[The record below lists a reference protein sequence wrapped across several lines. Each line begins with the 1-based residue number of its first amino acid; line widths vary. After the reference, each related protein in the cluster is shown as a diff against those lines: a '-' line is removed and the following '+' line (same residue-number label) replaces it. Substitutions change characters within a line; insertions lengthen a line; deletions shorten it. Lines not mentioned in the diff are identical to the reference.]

1 MIYINLFIIYFFEF
15 KNKFIKFRMAKNLEN
30 KKKKNNQKNQVNNI
44 LINRKKFGPE
54 GYFNSLSKKFFFQ
67 YSLVPEENILCDFKI
82 NNSIKCFFT
91 TLKTYQKEEQG
102 SKYLEEI
109 MENLQKDYTIT
120 NNEKVYLLLYLDTKE
135 EYIKYASKE
144 ILEKLKYI
152 VPNITNE
159 KIKEENQINDSE
171 LINKKKLDQN
181 EKDLLEIN
189 EFCVLNNIKL
199 ILSTNF
205 EECVQCVYQ
214 LTTLKINIKSLQN
227 PKDNIINNET
237 VVDILC
243 KIDTINKNDAI
254 ILLGY
259 YKTIK
264 NICIAT
270 ENNELCKEL
279 NILPLEHFNEID
291 ERKKKALYDVFH
303 FGFKKNKI

>member
-1 MIYINLFIIYFFEF
+1 MSKNFE
-15 KNKFIKFRMAKNLEN
+15 NN
-30 KKKKNNQKNQVNNI
+30 KKKKNPKTQTNNI
-44 LINRKKFGPE
+44 LINKKKFGPE

-109 MENLQKDYTIT
+109 IDKLQKDFTTENTDKI
-120 NNEKVYLLLYLDTKE
+120 YLLLYLDTKDD
-135 EYIKYASKE
+135 YIKYSNKK
-144 ILEKLKYI
+144 ILENLKYM
-152 VPNITNE
+152 VPNINSQDIEQVNE
-159 KIKEENQINDSE
+159 IINDDLDS
-171 LINKKKLDQN
+171 LNTKLDKN
-181 EKDLLEIN
+181 EKDLLDIN

-205 EECVQCVYQ
+205 EECVQCIYQ
-214 LTTLKINIKSLQN
+214 LTTLKINIKSMQN
-227 PKDNIINNET
+227 PKDNIINNDT
-237 VVDILC
+237 VIDILC
-243 KIDTINKNDAI
+243 KIESINKNDAAA
-254 ILLGY
+254 LLSY

-303 FGFKKNKI
+303 FNLKK

>member
-1 MIYINLFIIYFFEF
+1 MS
-15 KNKFIKFRMAKNLEN
+15 KNIDKTKT
-30 KKKKNNQKNQVNNI
+30 KKNQKNQINNI
-44 LINRKKFGPE
+44 LINKKKFGPE

-67 YSLVPEENILCDFKI
+67 YSFVPEESILCDFKI

-109 MENLQKDYTIT
+109 LDKLQKDYTLD
-120 NNEKVYLLLYLDTKE
+120 NNEKVYILLYLDAKE
-135 EYIKYASKE
+135 DYIKYSSKE
-144 ILEKLKYI
+144 IIENLKYMI
-152 VPNITNE
+152 PNINENKIEGDNKVYNLDKLDKE
-159 KIKEENQINDSE
+159 KIEK
-171 LINKKKLDQN
+171 N

-199 ILSTNF
+199 IVSTNF
-205 EECVQCVYQ
+205 EECVQCIYQ
-214 LTTLKINIKSLQN
+214 LTTLKINIKSLQS

-237 VVDILC
+237 IIDILC
-243 KIDTINKNDAI
+243 KIEYINKNDAMT
-254 ILLGY
+254 LLGY

-270 ENNELCKEL
+270 ENNDLCKEL
-279 NILPLEHFNEID
+279 NLLPLEHFNEID

-303 FGFKKNKI
+303 FNLKKDKI

>member
-1 MIYINLFIIYFFEF
+1 MSKNFENN
-15 KNKFIKFRMAKNLEN
+15 KNKK
-30 KKKKNNQKNQVNNI
+30 NQKAQINNI
-44 LINRKKFGPE
+44 LINKKKFGPE
-54 GYFNSLSKKFFFQ
+54 GYFNSLTKKFFFQ

-91 TLKTYQKEEQG
+91 TLKTFQKEEQG

-109 MENLQKDYTIT
+109 VDKIQKDYTT
-120 NNEKVYLLLYLDTKE
+120 ENNDKIYLLLYLDTKE
-135 EYIKYASKE
+135 DYTKYSNKK
-144 ILEKLKYI
+144 ILENI
-152 VPNITNE
+152 QFMVPNISNQE
-159 KIKEENQINDSE
+159 IEQINEIINEDNDS
-171 LINKKKLDQN
+171 LNTKLEKN
-181 EKDLLEIN
+181 EKDLLDIN

-205 EECVQCVYQ
+205 EECVQCIYQ

-227 PKDNIINNET
+227 PKDNIINNDT
-237 VVDILC
+237 VIDILC
-243 KIDTINKNDAI
+243 KIDTINKNDATV
-254 ILLGY
+254 LLNY
-259 YKTIK
+259 YKSIK

-303 FGFKKNKI
+303 FNLKKH

>member
-1 MIYINLFIIYFFEF
+1 MSKNFE
-15 KNKFIKFRMAKNLEN
+15 NN
-30 KKKKNNQKNQVNNI
+30 KKKKNPKTQTNNI
-44 LINRKKFGPE
+44 LINKKKFGPE

-109 MENLQKDYTIT
+109 IDKLQKDFTTENTDKI
-120 NNEKVYLLLYLDTKE
+120 YLLLYLDTKE
-135 EYIKYASKE
+135 DYTKYSNKK
-144 ILEKLKYI
+144 ILENLKYM
-152 VPNITNE
+152 VPNINSQDIEQVNE
-159 KIKEENQINDSE
+159 IINDDLDS
-171 LINKKKLDQN
+171 LNTKLDKN
-181 EKDLLEIN
+181 EKDLLDIN

-205 EECVQCVYQ
+205 EECVQCIYQ
-214 LTTLKINIKSLQN
+214 LTTLKINIKSMQN
-227 PKDNIINNET
+227 PKDNIINNDT
-237 VVDILC
+237 VIDILC
-243 KIDTINKNDAI
+243 KIESINKNDATA
-254 ILLGY
+254 LLSY

-279 NILPLEHFNEID
+279 YFT
-291 ERKKKALYDVFH
+291 
-303 FGFKKNKI
+303 FGTF

>member
-1 MIYINLFIIYFFEF
+1 
-15 KNKFIKFRMAKNLEN
+15 MAKNLEN
-30 KKKKNNQKNQVNNI
+30 KKKKNNQKNQINNI

-54 GYFNSLSKKFFFQ
+54 GYYNSLFKKFFFQ

-171 LINKKKLDQN
+171 LINKKKLD
-181 EKDLLEIN
+181 
-189 EFCVLNNIKL
+189 
-199 ILSTNF
+199 
-205 EECVQCVYQ
+205 
-214 LTTLKINIKSLQN
+214 
-227 PKDNIINNET
+227 
-237 VVDILC
+237 
-243 KIDTINKNDAI
+243 
-254 ILLGY
+254 
-259 YKTIK
+259 
-264 NICIAT
+264 
-270 ENNELCKEL
+270 
-279 NILPLEHFNEID
+279 
-291 ERKKKALYDVFH
+291 KK
-303 FGFKKNKI
+303 

>member
-1 MIYINLFIIYFFEF
+1 M
-15 KNKFIKFRMAKNLEN
+15 
-30 KKKKNNQKNQVNNI
+30 
-44 LINRKKFGPE
+44 
-54 GYFNSLSKKFFFQ
+54 SKKFFFQ
-67 YSLVPEENILCDFKI
+67 YCLVPEENILCDFKI

-109 MENLQKDYTIT
+109 IDKLQKDFTTENTDKI
-120 NNEKVYLLLYLDTKE
+120 YLLLYLDTKDD
-135 EYIKYASKE
+135 YIKYSNKK
-144 ILEKLKYI
+144 ILENLKYM
-152 VPNITNE
+152 VPNINSQDIEQVNE
-159 KIKEENQINDSE
+159 IINDNLDS
-171 LINKKKLDQN
+171 LNTKLDKN
-181 EKDLLEIN
+181 EKDLLDIN

-205 EECVQCVYQ
+205 EECVQCIYQ
-214 LTTLKINIKSLQN
+214 LTTLKINIKSMQN
-227 PKDNIINNET
+227 PKDNIINNDT
-237 VVDILC
+237 VIDILC
-243 KIDTINKNDAI
+243 KIESINKNDATA
-254 ILLGY
+254 LLSY

-303 FGFKKNKI
+303 FNLKK